1 MSKSAKLAPP
11 KKDFWKARGKDGKS
25 RKIPFTEMSD
35 DHIQRAFFITQN
47 KELELFNKM
56 TWFAE
61 LGEGLQAEAE
71 RRNLKLRSI
80 TNEPGHKI
88 KGFFRHSKV
97 EKNDT
102 IPNEEH
108 KGLHESI

>member
-11 KKDFWKARGKDGKS
+11 KKGYWKAKGSNGNP
-25 RKIPFTEMSD
+25 RKIPFTEMTD
-35 DHIQRAFFITQN
+35 DHIQRAFFITQS
-47 KELELFNKM
+47 KELEYFNKM
-56 TWFAE
+56 VRFAE
-61 LGEGLQAEAE
+61 LGEGIQEEANK
-71 RRNLKLRSI
+71 RGLKLRSI

-97 EKNDT
+97 EQNDI

-108 KGLHESI
+108 QGL